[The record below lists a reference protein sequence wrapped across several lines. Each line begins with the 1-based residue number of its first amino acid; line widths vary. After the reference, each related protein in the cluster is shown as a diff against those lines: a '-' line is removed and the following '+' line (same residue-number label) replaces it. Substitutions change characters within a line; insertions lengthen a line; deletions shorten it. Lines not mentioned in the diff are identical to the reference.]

1 MVGKEMTDEI
11 EKFLDDITRKSSI
24 SIAMSNPAWLSR
36 FAAETAIKADKLGKE
51 NLHLCS
57 RIAEL
62 EAALRPFTDVESIV
76 PFFHDAGWGLYA
88 HVVTKRDME
97 AARKVLGEKE

>member
-1 MVGKEMTDEI
+1 MTDEI

-36 FAAETAIKADKLGKE
+36 FAAETAIKADRLGKE

-62 EAALRPFTDVESIV
+62 EAALKPLMAINT
-76 PFFHDAGWGLYA
+76 LYVSPQIA
-88 HVVTKRDME
+88 SVICSV
-97 AARKVLGEKE
+97 RKVLEKKDVYV